1 MTSPSRVVIAIL
13 VATVLALGL
22 AALLGGETEP
32 AQPVEVAADGP
43 ITPTDD
49 PVDDPLLDA
58 DARGVARVPELPIAP
73 DSTRDEVPPDFDT
86 TIERLVALALEMV
99 DLDARDEKEA
109 VRTRNDQAVALITA
123 LMNAVPDCGERAI
136 MCLTELPDTNATQ
149 EIGLRRE
156 VLISVLSRDLGE
168 RQGRA
173 EKGLPRGPVD
183 ALVSAMLGIVDL
195 NEVTAKRLG
204 DDLLVDAPLLGPP
217 HEEAVL
223 ALVESSQFETWLVPT
238 ASDLLRTLW
247 RNLERSGA
255 RHRSDLTSLALL
267 FFEDRNEARRLAAV
281 RELVRDPRLRRIA
294 LDRVRAQQDSALAA
308 AIANGAASELDS
320 QTALE
325 LIRELHEI
333 GGTRLLGACAMV
345 AMRDP
350 ATARASYETALGE
363 DRDPGYRAQLLLAA
377 TLTPDAASLELA
389 RTALRNDVDPEV
401 RSRAMLALT
410 NHPDASI
417 GERAIFEALDDPRN
431 ADQPDLVLA
440 AVAGLE
446 NLLRL
451 GDRNAIQRIGSR
463 LAIHPL
469 LAEADRAK
477 VRSLLAT
484 HSGRSGR

>member
-1 MTSPSRVVIAIL
+1 MTAVLIAI
-13 VATVLALGL
+13 VVALGL

-32 AQPVEVAADGP
+32 VQPVAVATDEP
-43 ITPTDD
+43 MTPTDATAE
-49 PVDDPLLDA
+49 DPLRDA
-58 DARGVARVPELPIAP
+58 DARGVARVQELPVA
-73 DSTRDEVPPDFDT
+73 SATARDEVPPEFDSA
-86 TIERLVALALEMV
+86 IERLVVLALEMV
-99 DLDARDEKEA
+99 DLDARAEKEA
-109 VRTRNDQAVALITA
+109 VRTRNDEAVALITA
-123 LMNAVPDCGERAI
+123 LLNAVPDCGERAV
-136 MCLTELPDTNATQ
+136 MRLAELPDTNTTQ

-156 VLISVLSRDLGE
+156 VLISVLSRDLSE
-168 RQGRA
+168 RSTRA
-173 EKGLPRGPVD
+173 DKGLPRGPVD
-183 ALVSAMLGIVDL
+183 ALVGSMLGIVDL
-195 NEVTAKRLG
+195 NELTAKRLG
-204 DDLLVDAPLLGPP
+204 NDLLVDAPLLGPP

-238 ASDLLRTLW
+238 ASELLRTLW

-255 RHRSDLTSLALL
+255 RHRSDITSLALL
-267 FFEDRNEARRLAAV
+267 YFEDRNEARRLAAV

-294 LDRVRAQQDSALAA
+294 LDRVRAQQDAALAA

-320 QTALE
+320 ESALE

-333 GGTRLLGACAMV
+333 GGTRLLGACTMV

-350 ATARASYETALGE
+350 TAARASYETALGE

-389 RTALRNDVDPEV
+389 RAALRNDLDPEV

-431 ADQPDLVLA
+431 ANQPDLVLA

-446 NLLRL
+446 NLLRF

-477 VRSLLAT
+477 VRSLLAS
-484 HSGRSGR
+484 HSGR